1 MGFETQASLQIKLD
15 KCLQIIRKYDW
26 LINSYVLDFY
36 VDDHWGKLPP
46 SWRSYFEEVS
56 PEQLCFLLSFDTTQQ
71 ATNKVNKV
79 WPLTILALRQT
90 FQQLCIDRRQ
100 QCRESLPSSPL
111 LTHPKL
117 KHIFTKG
124 VKPKKRHELETMASL
139 CNQIC
144 QEHPVDFVV
153 DFGAGL
159 GHLARNLSYAYNIK
173 VCCLEMQTKLNK
185 QAYEMDDYMEKLKK
199 KYVPDVP
206 SQKPEHVD
214 LCLTAEMSP
223 EEFLQT
229 IEKNM
234 EIQDRNYQFGIIG
247 LHPCGDLGAIL
258 MRMFIKCQQ
267 AKFLNF
273 VGCCYMKLSSAEC
286 CGGESKLS
294 SSSGKDY
301 GYPLSN
307 YLRRNIASSML
318 SYEAREISCH
328 AMELYHERLSLK
340 DYEYLKVHSFRA
352 ATERIIVKHYPELR
366 HTRLSSVKHMPDMSF
381 PDYFYKAVKDLP
393 CSSIPLSDLNTPT
406 TQNDLRNWKNIV
418 IFYTLR
424 LFFAPL
430 IESVI
435 LYDRMLFLMENDCQV
450 QINAIFDP
458 RLSPRNHITT
468 ALKNR

>member
-1 MGFETQASLQIKLD
+1 METQATLKTKLD

-26 LINSYVLDFY
+26 LIDSYILDFY
-36 VDDHWGKLPP
+36 VDDHWGKLPKA
-46 SWRSYFEEVS
+46 WRTYFEDLP
-56 PEQLCFLLSFDTTQQ
+56 PEELCYLLNTDSTKSTT
-71 ATNKVNKV
+71 TSRV
-79 WPLTILALRQT
+79 WPLSILALKQA
-90 FQQLCIDRRQ
+90 FKELCIDRKQ
-100 QCRESLPSSPL
+100 KCRESLPRSTL
-111 LTHPKL
+111 LDHPKL
-117 KHIFTKG
+117 KHIFIKG
-124 VKPKKRHELETMASL
+124 VKPKKRHELESMASL
-139 CNQIC
+139 CKHIC
-144 QEHPVDFVV
+144 QENPVDFVV

-159 GHLARNLSYAYNIK
+159 GHLARNLGYAFNIK
-173 VCCLEMQTKLNK
+173 VCCLEMQTKLNA
-185 QAYEMDDYMEKLKK
+185 QAYEMDDNMEKLKR
-199 KYVPDVP
+199 KYVPDIP

-214 LCLTAEMSP
+214 LRLTADMSS
-223 EEFLQT
+223 EEFLHT

-234 EIQDRNYQFGIIG
+234 KLENDKNYTFGIIG

-258 MRMFIKCQQ
+258 MRMFLKCRQ

-273 VGCCYMKLSSAEC
+273 VGCCYMKLTSSEC
-286 CGGESKLS
+286 CNGG
-294 SSSGKDY
+294 DY

-307 YLRRNIASSML
+307 YLRANNSRSKL

-328 AMELYHERLSLK
+328 AIELYHERLSLK

-352 ATERIIVKHYPELR
+352 ATERIIIKHYPELR
-366 HTRLSSVKHMPDMSF
+366 HTRLSSVKHVPDMQF
-381 PDYFYKAVKDLP
+381 ADYFYKAVKDLP
-393 CSSIPLSDLNTPT
+393 CATIPLCDLNTSI
-406 TQNDLRNWKNIV
+406 TQTDLLNWKNIV

>member
-1 MGFETQASLQIKLD
+1 METQATLQAKLN

-36 VDDHWGKLPP
+36 VNDHWGKLPP
-46 SWRSYFEEVS
+46 AWRLYFEELP
-56 PEQLCFLLSFDTTQQ
+56 PEQLCYLLSSDSNQQTGTT
-71 ATNKVNKV
+71 KV
-79 WPLTILALRQT
+79 WPLSILALKEA
-90 FQQLCIDRRQ
+90 FKGLCIDRKQ
-100 QCRESLPSSPL
+100 KCRESLPSSPL
-111 LTHPKL
+111 LDHAKL
-117 KHIFTKG
+117 KHVFNKG
-124 VKPKKRHELETMASL
+124 VKPKKRHELESMASL
-139 CNQIC
+139 CKQIC
-144 QEHPVDFVV
+144 QENPVDFVV

-159 GHLARNLSYAYNIK
+159 GHLARNLGYAYNIK
-173 VCCLEMQTKLNK
+173 VCCLEMQSKLNK
-185 QAYEMDDYMEKLKK
+185 QAYEMDENMEKLKK
-199 KYVPDVP
+199 KYVPDIP

-214 LCLTAEMSP
+214 LCLTADMNP
-223 EEFLQT
+223 EEFLET
-229 IEKNM
+229 IERSMRIENK
-234 EIQDRNYQFGIIG
+234 DYTFGIIG

-258 MRMFIKCQQ
+258 MRMFLKCKQ

-273 VGCCYMKLSSAEC
+273 VGCCYMKLSTAEC
-286 CGGESKLS
+286 RAADC
-294 SSSGKDY
+294 

-307 YLRRNIASSML
+307 YLRSNNTRSTL

-328 AMELYHERLSLK
+328 AIELYHERLSLK

-366 HTRLSSVKHMPDMSF
+366 HTRLSSVKHLPDMSF
-381 PDYFYKAVKDLP
+381 SDYFYKAVKGLP
-393 CSSIPLSDLNTPT
+393 CSTIPLCDLNTCT
-406 TQNDLRNWKNIV
+406 TQNDLFHWKNIV

-435 LYDRMLFLMENDCQV
+435 LYDRMLFLMENGCHV

-468 ALKNR
+468 ALKSR